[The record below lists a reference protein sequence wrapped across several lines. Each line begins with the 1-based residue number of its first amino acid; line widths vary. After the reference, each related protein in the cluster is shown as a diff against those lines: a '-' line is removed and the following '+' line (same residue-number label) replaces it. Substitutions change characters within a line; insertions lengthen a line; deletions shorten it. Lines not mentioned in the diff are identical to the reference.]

1 MIPPRDRRARER
13 LRYLI
18 EGTTT
23 SVNGR
28 RYRTGGLLRKIG
40 GERLVPW
47 IYLIPK
53 KLAEFHQTVRGKFPE
68 LRIEGITG

>member
-1 MIPPRDRRARER
+1 

-28 RYRTGGLLRKIG
+28 RYRVGGLLKKIG
-40 GERLVPW
+40 GERLAPW
-47 IYLIPK
+47 IYLIPKK

-68 LRIEGITG
+68 LRIESITG